1 MHLLC
6 TPSDSCIYFCVCVC
20 VCVVLCVCVCVCV
33 WCCVCEDADKGDK
46 LQ

>member
-6 TPSDSCIYFCVCVC
+6 TPSDSCTSVCVC
-20 VCVVLCVCVCVCV
+20 VCVVLCV
-33 WCCVCEDADKGDK
+33 WCCVVCGVCVTGEDADKGDK